1 MAPFVSVSC
10 RNPSYSHLHTR
21 LGHFS
26 VGDDLTQP
34 GLRRTLISY
43 PCHTTGKVT
52 GHALG
57 PQPHQ
62 TQPYSGGT
70 NALNMQ
76 LRGMTCCRIC
86 WPAERFMKHQPLP
99 VVRTEKKNPSS
110 DTSLCSFKQPP
121 IRDSSRRRRVS
132 CV

>member
-1 MAPFVSVSC
+1 MAPFVSVSY
-10 RNPSYSHLHTR
+10 RNPSYSRLHTC

-34 GLRRTLISY
+34 GLGCTLISY

-62 TQPYSGGT
+62 TRPYSEGT

-76 LRGMTCCRIC
+76 LRGMTCSRISTT
-86 WPAERFMKHQPLP
+86 AQRFMTQPFP
-99 VVRTEKKNPSS
+99 VFRTKKKNIYPSS
-110 DTSLCSFKQPP
+110 DTNLCSFKQSPLQ
-121 IRDSSRRRRVS
+121 R
-132 CV
+132 